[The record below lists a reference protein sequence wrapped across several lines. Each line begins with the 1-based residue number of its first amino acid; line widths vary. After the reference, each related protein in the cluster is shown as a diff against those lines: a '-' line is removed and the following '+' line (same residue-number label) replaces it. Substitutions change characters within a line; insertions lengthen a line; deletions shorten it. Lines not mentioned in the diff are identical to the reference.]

1 MIKGT
6 SHPRGKKWISHQ
18 MDFFFIYN
26 ETLKNR
32 SNYVSRI
39 TDNQDGAALLRSAI
53 YILQRKI
60 SIDETA

>member
-1 MIKGT
+1 
-6 SHPRGKKWISHQ
+6 